1 MEVTGVNPGHAYGWE
16 KVHTKDN
23 EPEQNSQPQLTRA
36 NVAEA
41 DGEQPDGER
50 GVIRL
55 LQEGHFK
62 GVADVRLRINFY
74 DEISQ
79 METSQTQ
86 AAAEE
91 KVSAMLQSVA
101 AVVESFLTENELTED
116 QTAGLSQAQ
125 EDFTQA
131 VNNAENGVD
140 AVATAFET
148 FLQALQSLFSPPA
161 EPQEPPPPQDT
172 AEGTGEE
179 TAPPPEETPPAEE
192 PPAGPDWQTFVEN
205 LQAAFSAGMEELT
218 AAILNV
224 KTLPELSEPNGNG
237 VAYDKFLAIY
247 NQMRG
252 IEPAG
257 TGEALNETEPPEPPP
272 PEADA

>member
-1 MEVTGVNPGHAYGWE
+1 MEVTGINPGHAYGWE
-16 KVHTKDN
+16 KVHTKEN
-23 EPEQNSQPQLTRA
+23 EPEQTTQPQETSA
-36 NVAEA
+36 NVAES
-41 DGEQPDGER
+41 DGER

-74 DEISQ
+74 DEISEI
-79 METSQTQ
+79 ETSQTQ

-101 AVVESFLTENELTED
+101 AVVQSFLTENELTED

-131 VNNAENGVD
+131 VNNADNGVD
-140 AVATAFET
+140 ALTAAFEI
-148 FLQALQSLFSPPA
+148 FLQALQTLFAPP
-161 EPQEPPPPQDT
+161 EPQEPPPPE
-172 AEGTGEE
+172 EGGEEAAGQTTGEQTPPPPE
-179 TAPPPEETPPAEE
+179 QTPPPEEP
-192 PPAGPDWQTFVEN
+192 PPAGPDWQTFIEN
-205 LQAAFSAGMEELT
+205 LQTAFSAGMEELT
-218 AAILNV
+218 SAILNA
-224 KTLPELSEPNGNG
+224 KTLPELSEPSGNG

-252 IEPAG
+252 IDHTPE
-257 TGEALNETEPPEPPP
+257 TLNETEPPEQPP
-272 PEADA
+272 PEPDA